1 MTKKQ
6 AKEKAQDLIMM
17 QIAKIG
23 YGSDYEDFVKEVG
36 EGDSDKADA
45 ILKSQMDR
53 VAKMFGYSE
62 AWFG

>member
-1 MTKKQ
+1 M
-6 AKEKAQDLIMM
+6 A

-23 YGSDYEDFVKEVG
+23 YGDDYEDFVNEVG
-36 EGDSDKADA
+36 GGDSDKADA

-53 VAKMFGYSE
+53 VAKMFGFSE